1 MGISGEEHPDL
12 NFYQKR
18 SMITMSKNTTKR
30 SLLASVFALVLCV
43 AMLVGSTFAW
53 FTDTATT
60 GVNKIQSGKLDVKLT
75 YLTDNNE
82 WKEVT
87 KDTKLFKD
95 GAL

>member
-1 MGISGEEHPDL
+1 MRTH
-12 NFYQKR
+12 
-18 SMITMSKNTTKR
+18 
-30 SLLASVFALVLCV
+30 LLFVSVFALVLCV

-53 FTDTATT
+53 FTDTTTT

>member
-1 MGISGEEHPDL
+1 
-12 NFYQKR
+12 
-18 SMITMSKNTTKR
+18 MILMSKNTIKR

>member
-1 MGISGEEHPDL
+1 
-12 NFYQKR
+12 
-18 SMITMSKNTTKR
+18 MSKNTTKR

-53 FTDTATT
+53 FTDTTTT
-60 GVNKIQSGKLDVKLT
+60 GVNKITSGKLDVKLS

>member
-1 MGISGEEHPDL
+1 
-12 NFYQKR
+12 
-18 SMITMSKNTTKR
+18 MILMSKNTIKR

-60 GVNKIQSGKLDVKLT
+60 GVNKITSGKLDVKLS

>member
-1 MGISGEEHPDL
+1 
-12 NFYQKR
+12 
-18 SMITMSKNTTKR
+18 MSKNTIKR

-53 FTDTATT
+53 FTDAATT

>member
-1 MGISGEEHPDL
+1 
-12 NFYQKR
+12 
-18 SMITMSKNTTKR
+18 MSKNTIKR

-53 FTDTATT
+53 FTDTTTT